1 MEMEFKIADRLTFG
15 FSAGGGSKPAASDG
29 VAVGDSI
36 IIDGSYGKFFI
47 NENAVFGQADREE

>member
-1 MEMEFKIADRLTFG
+1 MEMNFKIADSVTFG
-15 FSAGGGSKPAASDG
+15 FSVGGSKPAASDG

-36 IIDGSYGKFFI
+36 IIDGSYGKFLI

>member
-15 FSAGGGSKPAASDG
+15 FSAGGSKPAASDG

-36 IIDGSYGKFFI
+36 IIAGSYGHYFV
-47 NENAVFGQADREE
+47 NENAPHGTAQEEE

>member
-1 MEMEFKIADRLTFG
+1 MEMEFKIADRLTFE
-15 FSAGGGSKPAASDG
+15 FSAGGGSKPASDG

-36 IIDGSYGKFFI
+36 IIEGSYGKFFL

>member
-15 FSAGGGSKPAASDG
+15 FSAGGSKPAASDG

-36 IIDGSYGKFFI
+36 IIEGSYGKFLI

>member
-1 MEMEFKIADRLTFG
+1 MEMEFKIAERLTFG
-15 FSAGGGSKPAASDG
+15 FSAGGVSKPAASDG

-47 NENAVFGQADREE
+47 NDNIVFGQADREE